1 MEGQKKIKKLD
12 LRVDAAL
19 AAEAKE
25 KAAQQGRPLSEVIRD
40 LIRAWL
46 ADKPTASA

>member
-1 MEGQKKIKKLD
+1 MEGRKKTKKLD
-12 LRVDAAL
+12 LRIDEAL
-19 AAEAKE
+19 AVEAKE
-25 KAAQQGRPLSEVIRD
+25 KAAQQGRPLSEVVRD